1 MKKLILLLL
10 PILCLAK
17 NLTLEHRI
25 NPPNRE
31 LMDVEIFG
39 DIMIIP
45 GNLDGYDFYD
55 ISVPTEPVIITNFE
69 IPMNNRSL
77 PGLWVSASDSIA
89 YFTFR
94 TRQEGSAI
102 VDFSDPYNPVHIGS
116 LPIYGTGLDNPSF
129 EGSDITENLLAV
141 AVHEDGVLLYDIT
154 DASDPDLI
162 LHRPCENAWTV
173 AFIDSNNYVIGNS
186 DHGVILEE
194 LICES
199 DSCDGSSFMTQGA
212 VKDLIVKDSLL
223 FIAEG
228 SHGVSVYNISDINQP
243 IFLDQYNTPG
253 LSNKIALFDTNKIA
267 VSDWLDVKILEWEG
281 GALELVGYKN
291 TGKRTMAIG
300 AKDSIVFSAE
310 WQHLQT
316 FSYGDIEEADIDISS
331 WDVSFP
337 LLEVGQSD
345 TFELVVEN
353 NGQFPLGFSPLFI
366 NHTDFQTLDFPE
378 YMEQGDTA
386 LTHIVYTRSDQNAS
400 GIMRITSN
408 DPDESEIEIQLVG
421 NYDGGIVGQIAPGFT
436 LPIVANGSGD
446 FTLSDYLG
454 QIVVIAF
461 FAPG

>member
-1 MKKLILLLL
+1 MKKIIFLLL

-55 ISVPTEPVIITNFE
+55 ISDPLDPTIITNFQ

-94 TRQEGSAI
+94 TRQQGSAI
-102 VDFSDPYNPVHIGS
+102 VDFSDPYDPVHIGS
-116 LPIYGTGLDNPSF
+116 LSISGTGLDNPSF
-129 EGSDITENLLAV
+129 EGSDIFEDLLAV

-154 DASDPDLI
+154 DPSEPDLI
-162 LHRPCENAWTV
+162 LQRPCENAWTV

-186 DHGVILEE
+186 DHGIILEE
-194 LICES
+194 FNCES
-199 DSCDGSSFMTQGA
+199 DSCDGSSFITQGA
-212 VKDLIVKDSLL
+212 VKDLIVMDSLL

-228 SHGVSVYNISDINQP
+228 SHGVSVYNISDIEQP
-243 IFLDQYNTPG
+243 TFLDQFDTPG

-267 VSDWLDVKILEWEG
+267 VSDWLDVKILEWVDG
-281 GALELVGYKN
+281 SLELVGYKS

-300 AKDSIVFSAE
+300 AKDSIVYSAE

-316 FSYGDIEEADIDISS
+316 FSYGEIEEADIDINS
-331 WDVSFP
+331 WDISYP
-337 LLEVGQSD
+337 ILEDGQSD
-345 TFELVVEN
+345 TFELAIEN
-353 NGQFPLGFSPLFI
+353 NGLFPLGLSPPFI
-366 NHTDFQTLDFPE
+366 NHSDFQTLNFPE
-378 YMEQGDTA
+378 YLEPGDTA
-386 LTHIVYTRSDQNAS
+386 FSDIIYTRSEQNAS
-400 GIMRITSN
+400 GILRITSN
-408 DPDESEIEIQLVG
+408 DPDESEVEVLLVG
-421 NYDGGIVGQIAPGFT
+421 NYEGGIVGLTAPDFT
-436 LPIVANGSGD
+436 LPVAANGSGE
-446 FTLSDYLG
+446 FTLSDHLG